1 MTTPDF
7 TNYNGAI
14 DQPDDRDYRH
24 EEVYEETGGDA
35 PLPSRM
41 ILDIAPWL
49 NQGDRGACTIFW
61 SSMGYNE
68 TFAQRIRTG
77 YTHPYNAWTAWDEC
91 LKRWASDATW
101 WIFQGAL
108 QVLKDLKYIGAYV
121 RIATTGNAEVEMMKK
136 IISGGKGIATGV
148 PRANWWEV
156 VRTGEFQ
163 HTTANVWGHIFA
175 LLWYDDD
182 HTFADGS
189 KGGLWCPNSW
199 GGIGGFWIK
208 YTDVKILYSQYE
220 FALTN
225 ELNQILKAKEN
236 RRTVNLQKALDAG
249 IWNEKNPNDKASDL
263 EIRTMVN
270 RATKH
275 SDTYKNRR
283 GAIANT
289 FEAKIIRGKD
299 LLIWNQERAMDLATD
314 GEIAIMFTRSVMRNK
329 GLNELVLSRM
339 QVAEV
344 IWRDFL

>member
-1 MTTPDF
+1 M
-7 TNYNGAI
+7 
-14 DQPDDRDYRH
+14 
-24 EEVYEETGGDA
+24 
-35 PLPSRM
+35 
-41 ILDIAPWL
+41 
-49 NQGDRGACTIFW
+49 
-61 SSMGYNE
+61 
-68 TFAQRIRTG
+68 
-77 YTHPYNAWTAWDEC
+77 
-91 LKRWASDATW
+91 
-101 WIFQGAL
+101 
-108 QVLKDLKYIGAYV
+108 
-121 RIATTGNAEVEMMKK
+121 
-136 IISGGKGIATGV
+136 
-148 PRANWWEV
+148 
-156 VRTGEFQ
+156 
-163 HTTANVWGHIFA
+163 
-175 LLWYDDD
+175 
-182 HTFADGS
+182 
-189 KGGLWCPNSW
+189 
-199 GGIGGFWIK
+199 
-208 YTDVKILYSQYE
+208 KILYSQYE

-344 IWRDFL
+344 I